1 MNKAVFVIID
11 ETLITTKSGKSFPIN
26 SEDWKFKTNF
36 YDLFKNAIEK
46 QYKIVLIDNQLG
58 IGQGFIT
65 EKIFLHKIETIC
77 KVIEEDLKLKNN
89 SIIYTY
95 CTDTEDLFR
104 LKPNPGMLY
113 ELALDNEIILKDS
126 VLIGNSEE
134 DKLFSFIGGINSYYS
149 LCQLPFISL

>member
-1 MNKAVFVIID
+1 MNKAVFIIID

-65 EKIFLHKIETIC
+65 EKTFLHKIETIC

-95 CTDTEDLFR
+95 CIDTEDLFR

-113 ELALDNEIILKDS
+113 EIALDNEIILKDS